1 MRNEYLDL
9 LYLGWG
15 ERVLENQKVISLED
29 RVPKL
34 KEKRKRKANRQFIL
48 FIMIFFTL
56 ILLIIYL
63 QTPLSKVKVIKVEGA
78 VNITEDTIV
87 KLSGITTNT
96 SFWKV
101 EKEEVRAR
109 LNKHKLIKDVQIE
122 KKFPHTVLIKV
133 QEFKRV
139 AYVFKNSSYY
149 PILENGDLLPKQ
161 SQLIVPDAPLL
172 MEWDDSELIQDMALQ
187 LKQLPSGITNAIS
200 EIHHTPVKTDDEQIT
215 VYMNDGFEVI
225 ATIHTFAQKMKSYPN
240 IISQL
245 DRNVKGIIHL
255 EVGSYF
261 EAYNKEEMEKRDEEI
276 QKNEQAEN

>member
-1 MRNEYLDL
+1 M
-9 LYLGWG
+9 
-15 ERVLENQKVISLED
+15 ENQKVISLED

-34 KEKRKRKANRQFIL
+34 KEKRKRKANRQLIL

-78 VNITEDTIV
+78 VNITEETIA

-96 SFWKV
+96 NFWKV
-101 EKEEVRAR
+101 EKEEVRAN
-109 LNKHKLIKDVQIE
+109 LKKHKLIKDVQIE
-122 KKFPHTVLIKV
+122 KKIPYTVIIKI

-161 SQLIVPDAPLL
+161 SQLIYPDAPLL